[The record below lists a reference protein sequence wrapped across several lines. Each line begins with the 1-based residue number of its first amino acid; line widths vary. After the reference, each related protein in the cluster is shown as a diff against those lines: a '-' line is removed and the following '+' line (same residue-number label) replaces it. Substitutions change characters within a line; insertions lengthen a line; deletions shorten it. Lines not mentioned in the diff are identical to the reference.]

1 MGFKKIAG
9 ELFPW
14 EEEEKGKKPK
24 RMDSIPPKTSIR
36 SRVHSKPKIKGQE
49 LLDLYLMI
57 KQKDRA
63 EKFGETI
70 GKIQKQ
76 TADDWRKMKEEIADA
91 QVDLKNKFP
100 REVLETK
107 AERQKQSKK
116 RTPKKPMKTI
126 VIDY

>member
-14 EEEEKGKKPK
+14 EEEEKGKEPK
-24 RMDSIPPKTSIR
+24 RLDSIPPKTSIR

-49 LLDLYLMI
+49 LLDLYLML

-76 TADDWRKMKEEIADA
+76 TADDWRKMKKEIRDA
-91 QVDLKNKFP
+91 EGNLPLSGKDDVEIKTEK
-100 REVLETK
+100 E
-107 AERQKQSKK
+107 KQSKK